1 MESTNLTPLPP
12 DDEFERF
19 LSDRLSRPLPDD
31 GFTQRVLA
39 ALPPPRPPRLVSRRA
54 ILLTIGTIAGCFAAW
69 RQGALGPG
77 RAEWQDFTAALS
89 TRLVAQ
95 SADLAAT
102 VATSQWTVL
111 LSCAAVA
118 AALFLAIR
126 PPSAGESNL

>member
-19 LSDRLSRPLPDD
+19 LSDRLAHPLPDA
-31 GFTQRVLA
+31 GFTLRVLA
-39 ALPPPRPPRLVSRRA
+39 ALPPPRPPPLVSRRA
-54 ILLTIGTIAGCFAAW
+54 ALLAIGALAGGFAAW
-69 RQGALGPG
+69 RHGALAPG
-77 RAEWQDFTAALS
+77 VAEWRDFTAALS

-95 SADLAAT
+95 SADLATA

-118 AALFLAIR
+118 AALFFAVR